1 MRRFFVPRDDIQG
14 NVFRIK
20 GPDHHHIF
28 KVLRLTP
35 GAPLILIDED
45 GMEYHG
51 VITNITKEEVLGSI
65 TKSQYTIG
73 EPNTRVVL
81 AQGLPKGDK
90 LDLVVRMCTEV
101 GVTEVIPMVTQRTIS
116 RPEPSKIE
124 KRKQRWQRIAQEAA
138 KQSRRG
144 RVPLVRDPLS
154 FQDVIQ
160 EALSGDLALMA
171 WESAD
176 GEQHLSHSLSMRK
189 GNGGSIYILIGP
201 EGGFSEDEV
210 EMARSFGVARVS
222 LGNRILRTET
232 AGLVLISLV
241 LYELGELGGRR

>member
-45 GMEYHG
+45 GIEYHG
-51 VITNITKEEVLGSI
+51 VITNITKDEVLGSI

-73 EPNTRVVL
+73 EPSTRVVL
-81 AQGLPKGDK
+81 AQGLPKGEK
-90 LDLVVRMCTEV
+90 LDLVIRMCTEV

-154 FQDVIQ
+154 FQDIIQ

-176 GEQHLSHSLSMRK
+176 GEQHLSHALSMRK
-189 GNGGSIYILIGP
+189 GNGGSIYVFIGP

-232 AGLVLISLV
+232 AGLVLVSLV